1 MEISD
6 GTALRK
12 RKIASYL
19 QLGDLDTDV
28 EELAGSLNIGVVAA
42 GDLVLAGEAGL
53 GQLVRAVVG
62 GPHLG
67 PGQAGHQT

>member
-1 MEISD
+1 M
-6 GTALRK
+6 
-12 RKIASYL
+12 
-19 QLGDLDTDV
+19 
-28 EELAGSLNIGVVAA
+28 EELTGSLNVGVVAA

-67 PGQAGHQT
+67 PGQAQQQA